1 METPKKNIKYE
12 YVNSIQNTKEYSHNM
27 LTTLP
32 TTHSASSMST
42 VATNSHIVASYDSE
56 DEWVDTDDAVAVPK
70 TPHTVELP
78 SFKFSELKDIR
89 RTISLINF
97 IQDENGNTLFRD
109 EPVHKKY
116 PGIRFDSKMASY
128 DSLFVML
135 VLYFE
140 NSERVAVR
148 VPDIKT
154 KKMTP
159 IRRRAGLF
167 VCPQEISNN
176 TIEFKKKCVDK
187 KSGHDTAFELGVNY
201 RSHTSGIPSQ
211 FAFVLVPFHNGQF
224 LVEEA
229 GRSDKFYVKSKRQ
242 ERFLPQNGRNKRF
255 KTNAETLRIE
265 TNIKAAQDIYET
277 LQQRL
282 RVVQHDNAEY
292 TKLMSSVRTVL
303 TLMPDGPVKIGL
315 TYGARSLNT
324 ENDANARGVTL

>member
-1 METPKKNIKYE
+1 
-12 YVNSIQNTKEYSHNM
+12 M

-32 TTHSASSMST
+32 TTHSVSIMST
-42 VATNSHIVASYDSE
+42 IATASHPTVSNDSE
-56 DEWVDTDDAVAVPK
+56 DEWMDTDDVVVVPK
-70 TPHTVELP
+70 TMHTVQCP
-78 SFKFSELKDIR
+78 SFKFSEMKDIP
-89 RTISLINF
+89 RTITLVNF
-97 IQDENGNTLFRD
+97 TQDSNGNTLFRD

-116 PGIRFDSKMASY
+116 PGIRFNSKMASY
-128 DSLFVML
+128 DSVLVML

-140 NSERVAVR
+140 NSERVSVR

-154 KKMTP
+154 KKMNP
-159 IRRRAGLF
+159 IRRRVGLI

-176 TIEFKKKCVDK
+176 TLEFKKKCVDK
-187 KSGHDTAFELGVNY
+187 KSGRDTAFELGVNY

-211 FAFVLVPFHNGQF
+211 FAFVLVPFQNGQF
-224 LVEEA
+224 LVQEA

-255 KTNAETLRIE
+255 KTNTETLRIE
-265 TNIKAAQDIYET
+265 TNIKAAQDICET

-315 TYGARSLNT
+315 SYGARSLNI
-324 ENDANARGVTL
+324 ENDASSADVTL